1 MIRSP
6 RRHAAKLR
14 TTGASRKIATRA
26 ATPARLRAM
35 AARER
40 HVGRIVGRAGA
51 ALQLGDCRATG
62 RGHLAHKGRT
72 DALHIC
78 SGWRRILRYPLDMII
93 RAVKK
98 FNIRKRFW
106 LSTLVFFRLARRTN
120 ILKGRIA
127 TRRAPRRG
135 FLFSPGGERWTHLR
149 GCRPGAPDRK
159 PVSAPCVGT
168 NRRPASIG

>member
-14 TTGASRKIATRA
+14 TTGASRKIATRV

-72 DALHIC
+72 DALHVC

-98 FNIRKRFW
+98 LI
-106 LSTLVFFRLARRTN
+106 STSVFGCPRLYLFALPGEQTS
-120 ILKGRIA
+120 LKGRIA
-127 TRRAPRRG
+127 TRRAPGAAFYFRQVASAGVSARG
-135 FLFSPGGERWTHLR
+135 FFLTSD
-149 GCRPGAPDRK
+149 RPPQF
-159 PVSAPCVGT
+159 
-168 NRRPASIG
+168 RR

>member
-1 MIRSP
+1 MSVLACKAGRFDSITSSARSKTADN
-6 RRHAAKLR
+6 RCVEKDRDQV
-14 TTGASRKIATRA
+14 

-72 DALHIC
+72 DALHVC

-98 FNIRKRFW
+98 LRYI
-106 LSTLVFFRLARRTN
+106 STSIFGCPRLYFFALPGEQTSLR
-120 ILKGRIA
+120 GRIA
-127 TRRAPRRG
+127 TRRAGRG
-135 FLFSPGGERWTHLR
+135 FLFSPGGERF
-149 GCRPGAPDRK
+149 
-159 PVSAPCVGT
+159 
-168 NRRPASIG
+168 